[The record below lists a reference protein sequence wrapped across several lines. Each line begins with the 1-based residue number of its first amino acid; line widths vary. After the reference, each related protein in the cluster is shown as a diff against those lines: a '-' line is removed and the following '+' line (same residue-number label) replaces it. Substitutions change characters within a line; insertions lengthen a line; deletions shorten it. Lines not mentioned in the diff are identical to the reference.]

1 MKDKN
6 TIIGWVLIG
15 LVFIGYMI
23 YSGKNQEK
31 QAEYARQKHELDSIK
46 AIQDRAKFVAD
57 STARA
62 AELQA
67 EQSDSTNEFFAA
79 RQGQESTIV
88 LENNLLKLNISTKG
102 GQISRAELLDEA
114 YKSRDPENEHVVLFD
129 EKDIKMDFL
138 FNGKNKNI
146 RFSDFFLQAK
156 EVKQDSA
163 GKTNSV
169 TMSLPY
175 GGNGSL
181 DITYSLIPNSYI
193 VNVDLKANNM
203 SDFFNADTKTMTID
217 WSQHIR
223 QQEKGFAFENRYSTI
238 TYRDTENDTDELSSA
253 GSNVEETGEDL
264 DFKMR
269 WVAFK
274 TQFFSQILMADG
286 SFGPTLMYSNMEKEE
301 IQKGTKYLKWLRTT
315 IDSKFDPSG
324 QGVTRMHMYLGPNK
338 FSTLKDNEAIL
349 DEMVGEETDFD
360 LQSIVYL
367 GWPIVRWI
375 NRFVF
380 LPIFDFMTQWG
391 LNMGI
396 VLILITLI
404 VKFCVYPLM
413 KKSYL
418 SSAKMRVLKPR
429 MEELNKKYPNKE
441 DAMMKNQEMM
451 QIYQEYGVSPM
462 GGCLPML
469 IQMPIWI
476 ALFNFIPNAI
486 ELRGHSFLWADDL
499 SAYDDV
505 IQFGSNIWGIGNH
518 LSLFCILW
526 CVSTWINTWIS
537 MSQQSYNAAMS
548 PEQQQSMGCMKWFS
562 YLMPLIF
569 FFSFN
574 SYSSG
579 LNLYYFVSG
588 LLSILMMWY
597 LRATTDD
604 AKLLAYLEER
614 KKARKA
620 NPKKTMSMMERLQAM
635 AEQQRALQEQQKR
648 NKQK

>member
-15 LVFIGYMI
+15 LVFIGFMI
-23 YSGKNQEK
+23 YSSKNQQK
-31 QAEYARQKHELDSIK
+31 QAEYARQKQELDSIK
-46 AIQDRAKFVAD
+46 AVQDRAKFVAD
-57 STARA
+57 SARM
-62 AELQA
+62 A
-67 EQSDSTNEFFAA
+67 EQLQTELTDSTNEFFAA
-79 RQGQESTIV
+79 RQGVDSTIV

-102 GQISRAELLDEA
+102 GQICRAELLDST
-114 YKSRDPENEHVVLFD
+114 YKSRDPECNHVVLFD

-138 FNGKNKNI
+138 FSGKNKNVK
-146 RFSDFFLQAK
+146 FSEFFLSAK
-156 EVKQDSA
+156 EVKQDES
-163 GKTNSV
+163 GKNNCV
-169 TMSLPY
+169 TMSWPY
-175 GGNGSL
+175 GNGGSL
-181 DITYSLIPNSYI
+181 DITYRLIPDSYI
-193 VNVDLKANNM
+193 VDISLKANNM
-203 SDFFNADTKTMTID
+203 SDFFNADTKTLTID
-217 WSQHIR
+217 WSEHIR

-238 TYRDTENDTDELSSA
+238 TYRDTENETDELSSS
-253 GSNVEETGEDL
+253 GSNEQEEGEEIEA
-264 DFKMR
+264 KMR

-286 SFGPTLMYSNMEKEE
+286 SFRSTLLYSNMEKEE
-301 IQKGTKYLKWLRTT
+301 IKEGTKYLKWLRT
-315 IDSKFDPSG
+315 ILESKFDPSG
-324 QGVTRMHMYLGPNK
+324 QNPTRMHLYLGPNK
-338 FSTLKDNEAIL
+338 FSILKAQEKML
-349 DEMVGEETDFD
+349 DEMLDQSTEYD

-367 GWPIVRWI
+367 GWPIIRWI

-404 VKFCVYPLM
+404 VKFCVFPLM

-418 SSAKMRVLKPR
+418 SSAYMRVLKPQ

-441 DAMMKNQEMM
+441 DAMQKNQEMM
-451 QIYQEYGVSPM
+451 QIYSQYGVSPM

-486 ELRGHSFLWADDL
+486 ELRSQSFLWADDL

-518 LSLFCILW
+518 LSIFCVLW
-526 CVSTWINTWIS
+526 CLSTWVNTWIS
-537 MSQQSYNAAMS
+537 MRQQSYNAAMS
-548 PEQQQSMGCMKWFS
+548 AEQQQSMGCMKWFS

-579 LNLYYFVSG
+579 LILYYFVSG

-604 AKLLAYLEER
+604 TKLLATLEER
-614 KKARKA
+614 KKSRKS
-620 NPKKTMSMMERLQAM
+620 NPKKTMSMMERMQAM
-635 AEQQRALQEQQKR
+635 AEQQRRMKEEQRR
-648 NKQK
+648 NDRK

>member
-15 LVFIGYMI
+15 LVFIGFMI
-23 YSGKNQEK
+23 YSSNNQKK
-31 QAEYARQKHELDSIK
+31 QAEYARQKHELDSVQ
-46 AIQDRAKFVAD
+46 AVQDRAKFVAD
-57 STARA
+57 SARM
-62 AELQA
+62 A
-67 EQSDSTNEFFAA
+67 EQLQTELTDSTNEFFIA
-79 RQGQESTIV
+79 RQGIDSTIV

-102 GQISRAELLDEA
+102 GQISRAELLDST
-114 YKSRDPENEHVVLFD
+114 YKSRDPECSHVVLFD
-129 EKDIKMDFL
+129 TKDIKMDFQ
-138 FNGKNKNI
+138 FNGKGKNVK
-146 RFSDFFLQAK
+146 FSDFCLRVEK
-156 EVKQDSA
+156 VEQDSN
-163 GKTNSV
+163 GKNNIV
-169 TMSLPY
+169 TLSWPY
-175 GGNGSL
+175 GNAGSL
-181 DITYSLIPNSYI
+181 DITYKLMPDSYI
-193 VNVDLKANNM
+193 VDIDVKANNM
-203 SDFFNADTKTMTID
+203 SDFFNADTKTLTID
-217 WSQHIR
+217 WAEHIR

-238 TYRDTENDTDELSSA
+238 TYRDTENETDELSSS
-253 GSNVEETGEDL
+253 GSNAEETGEDIES
-264 DFKMR
+264 KMR

-286 SFGPTLMYSNMEKEE
+286 SFHSSLLYSNMEKEE
-301 IQKGTKYLKWLRTT
+301 IKEGTKYLKWLRTT
-315 IDSKFDPSG
+315 LESKFDPSG
-324 QGVTRMHMYLGPNK
+324 QNPTRMHLYLGPNK
-338 FSTLKDNEAIL
+338 FSTLKNNEKML
-349 DEMVGEETDFD
+349 DEQLGQETNYD

-367 GWPIVRWI
+367 GWPIIRWI

-391 LNMGI
+391 LNMGL

-404 VKFCVYPLM
+404 VKFCVFPLM
-413 KKSYL
+413 KKSYM
-418 SSAKMRVLKPR
+418 SSAYMRVLKPQ

-441 DAMMKNQEMM
+441 DAMAKNQEMM
-451 QIYQEYGVSPM
+451 QIYSQYGVSPM

-486 ELRGHSFLWADDL
+486 ELRSQSFLWADDL

-518 LSLFCILW
+518 LSIFCVLW
-526 CVSTWINTWIS
+526 CLSTWVNTWIS
-537 MSQQSYNAAMS
+537 MRQQSYNAAMS
-548 PEQQQSMGCMKWFS
+548 AEQQQSMGCMKWFS

-604 AKLLAYLEER
+604 NKLLATLEER
-614 KKARKA
+614 KKARKS
-620 NPKKTMSMMERLQAM
+620 NPKKTMSMMERMQAM
-635 AEQQRALQEQQKR
+635 AEQQRRMKEEQRR
-648 NKQK
+648 NDRK

>member
-15 LVFIGYMI
+15 LVFIGFMI
-23 YSGKNQEK
+23 YSSKNQQK

-46 AIQDRAKFVAD
+46 AVQDRAKFVAD
-57 STARA
+57 STKMAE
-62 AELQA
+62 ELQT
-67 EQSDSTNEFFAA
+67 ELTDSTNEFYAA
-79 RQGQESTIV
+79 RQGVDSTLV

-102 GQISRAELLDEA
+102 GQISRAELLDST
-114 YKSRDPENEHVVLFD
+114 YKSRDPECKNVVLFD
-129 EKDIKMDFL
+129 SKDIKMDFL
-138 FNGKNKNI
+138 FNGKTKNVK
-146 RFSDFFLQAK
+146 FSDFCLRVQK
-156 EVKQDSA
+156 VEQDSL
-163 GKTNSV
+163 GKNNLV
-169 TMSLPY
+169 TLSWPY
-175 GGNGSL
+175 SNGGSL
-181 DITYSLIPNSYI
+181 DITYSLLPNSYI
-193 VNVDLKANNM
+193 VGIDVKSNNM
-203 SDFFNADTKTMTID
+203 SNFFNANTNTLTID
-217 WSQHIR
+217 WSEHIR

-238 TYRDTENDTDELSSA
+238 TYRDTENETEELSSS
-253 GSNVEETGEDL
+253 GSNEQEEGEEIES
-264 DFKMR
+264 KMR

-286 SFGPTLMYSNMEKEE
+286 SFRSTLLYSNMEKEE
-301 IQKGTKYLKWLRTT
+301 MKEGTKYLKWLRTT
-315 IDSKFDPSG
+315 LESKFDPSG
-324 QGVTRMHMYLGPNK
+324 QTPTRMHLYLGPNK
-338 FSTLKDNEAIL
+338 FSTLKANEKML
-349 DEMVGEETDFD
+349 DDKVGQETNYD

-367 GWPIVRWI
+367 GWPIIRWI

-391 LNMGI
+391 LNMGL

-404 VKFCVYPLM
+404 VKFCVFPLM

-418 SSAKMRVLKPR
+418 SSAYMRVLKPQ

-441 DAMMKNQEMM
+441 DAMAKNQEMM
-451 QIYQEYGVSPM
+451 QIYSQYGVSPM

-486 ELRGHSFLWADDL
+486 ELRSQSFLWADDL

-518 LSLFCILW
+518 LSIFCVLW
-526 CVSTWINTWIS
+526 CLSTWVNTWIS
-537 MSQQSYNAAMS
+537 MRQQSYNAAMS
-548 PEQQQSMGCMKWFS
+548 AEQQQSMGCMKWFS

-604 AKLLAYLEER
+604 NKLLATLEER
-614 KKARKA
+614 KKARKS
-620 NPKKTMSMMERLQAM
+620 NPKKTMTMMERMQAM
-635 AEQQRALQEQQKR
+635 AEQQRRMKEEQRR
-648 NKQK
+648 NDRK

>member
-15 LVFIGYMI
+15 LVFIGYMV
-23 YSGKNQEK
+23 YSSKNQEK

-57 STARA
+57 STSMA
-62 AELQA
+62 AELAA
-67 EQSDSTNEFFAA
+67 EQNDSTNEFFAA
-79 RQGQESTIV
+79 RQGVDSTLT
-88 LENNLLKLNISTKG
+88 LENELLKLNVSTKG
-102 GQISRAELLDEA
+102 GQLSRAELLDET
-114 YKSRDPENEHVVLFD
+114 YKSRDPENAHVVLFD
-129 EKDIKMDFL
+129 IKDIKMDFL
-138 FNGKNKNI
+138 FNGKNKNLKL
-146 RFSDFFLQAK
+146 SDFYLQVK
-156 EVKQDSA
+156 DVKQDDK
-163 GKTNSV
+163 GRTNSV
-169 TMSLPY
+169 TLSWPY
-175 GGNGSL
+175 GSKGSI
-181 DITYSLIPNSYI
+181 DITYSMIPNSYM
-193 VNVDLKANNM
+193 VNMSVKANNM
-203 SDFFNADTKTMTID
+203 SDFFNANTNSMTID

-223 QQEKGFAFENRYSTI
+223 QQEKGFAFENRYSTV
-238 TYRDTENDTDELSSA
+238 TYRDTDNDTDELSSG
-253 GSNVEETGEDL
+253 GSNKEETGDDI

-286 SFGPTLMYSNMEKEE
+286 SFSSSLLYSNMEKEE
-301 IQKGTKYLKWLRTT
+301 IQTGTKYLKWLRTT
-315 IDSKFDPSG
+315 LDSKFDPSG
-324 QGVTRMHMYLGPNK
+324 ENTTRMHLYLGPNK
-338 FSTLKDNEAIL
+338 FSTLKENEKIL
-349 DEMVGEETDFD
+349 DELVGEETEFD

-367 GWPIVRWI
+367 GWPVIRWI

-380 LPIFDFMTQWG
+380 LPIFDFMTKWG

-396 VLILITLI
+396 VLIIITLI
-404 VKFCVYPLM
+404 VKFLVFPLM

-418 SSAKMRVLKPR
+418 SSAYMRVLKPK

-451 QIYQEYGVSPM
+451 QMYSQYGVSPM

-486 ELRGHSFLWADDL
+486 ELRSQSFLWADDL

-505 IQFGSNIWGIGNH
+505 VQFSSSIWGIGNH

-526 CVSTWINTWIS
+526 CVSTWVNTWIS
-537 MSQQSYNAAMS
+537 MRQQSYNAAMTA
-548 PEQQQSMGCMKWFS
+548 EQQQSMGCMKWFS

-604 AKLLAYLEER
+604 AKLLATLEER
-614 KKARKA
+614 RKARKA
-620 NPKKTMSMMERLQAM
+620 NPKKTMTMMERMQAM
-635 AEQQRALQEQQKR
+635 AEQQRAMQEERK
-648 NKQK
+648 KKEKP